1 VLFICYIVEH
11 LFYPFILS
19 STVSQLIVTKKP
31 RLGPKVCTHAWWIDK
46 VKEVECPRYSK
57 YWTHY
62 TDFEIGQ
69 FKALAEYNYF
79 VLGEGIE
86 TQGAPDF
93 GLNLE
98 YPIKLV
104 VKPFLGELE
113 YPCLQRLQAL
123 DLDPSSQGFGKT
135 FEQEDCYLV

>member
-1 VLFICYIVEH
+1 
-11 LFYPFILS
+11 
-19 STVSQLIVTKKP
+19 VSQQLAVSKKP
-31 RLGPKVCTHAWWIDK
+31 RLGPKVCSQAWWIDK
-46 VKEVECPRYSK
+46 VKEVEGPKYLK

-69 FKALAEYNYF
+69 FKALAEYNFF

-98 YPIKLV
+98 YPIKLIG
-104 VKPFLGELE
+104 KPFWVDLSTLVYKDFRLWTWIQAAKTLE
-113 YPCLQRLQAL
+113 RPLS
-123 DLDPSSQGFGKT
+123 D
-135 FEQEDCYLV
+135 